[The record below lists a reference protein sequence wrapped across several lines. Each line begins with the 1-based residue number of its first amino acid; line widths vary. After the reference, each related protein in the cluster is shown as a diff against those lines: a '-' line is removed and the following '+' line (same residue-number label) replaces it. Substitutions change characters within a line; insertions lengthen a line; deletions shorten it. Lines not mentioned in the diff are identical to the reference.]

1 MTYEP
6 MELAMKA
13 GQSFDKSTL
22 IYKGTNE
29 NLKDI
34 FNRYNVKDKDVLT
47 VLASSDQALSF
58 FYSGAKTI
66 DTFDRSYLTL
76 YYYYLRKWLILFKNE
91 FYPSYKFLSFTG
103 HGDIDLYRLVCNIK
117 PNSEKEEEAKIFWKK
132 FMEFNQYR
140 ANFLFEDRYCEE
152 EKPYTSINQIK
163 AFYNKEITFNMF
175 DISDRVN
182 SNKKYDIIYLSN
194 MLEYKEIEDNRN
206 TVRLNIENLL
216 KDNGIAICTYKIK
229 KKCDLWHRQE
239 IMELT
244 KGSLKLDHE
253 YKHYEP
259 LAGKSVDLVYS
270 YRKRSK

>member
-1 MTYEP
+1 
-6 MELAMKA
+6 
-13 GQSFDKSTL
+13 
-22 IYKGTNE
+22 
-29 NLKDI
+29 
-34 FNRYNVKDKDVLT
+34 
-47 VLASSDQALSF
+47 
-58 FYSGAKTI
+58 
-66 DTFDRSYLTL
+66 
-76 YYYYLRKWLILFKNE
+76 
-91 FYPSYKFLSFTG
+91 
-103 HGDIDLYRLVCNIK
+103 
-117 PNSEKEEEAKIFWKK
+117 
-132 FMEFNQYR
+132 MEFNQYR

-152 EKPYTSINQIK
+152 EKPYTSIDQIK

-175 DISDRVN
+175 DISNRVN

-206 TVRLNIENLL
+206 TIRLNIENLL

-229 KKCDLWHRQE
+229 KKSDLWHRQE